1 MEIITKKKTLSY
13 VYNICRRLNFSS
25 IKFGN
30 IGTIITVK
38 EGVYMKTTGVVRRV
52 DDLGR
57 IVIPK
62 DIRKALRIRDG
73 ESLEFF
79 VDKETISLKKF
90 STSGDLNEASQSLL
104 DTICTTINKN
114 IFVTDRDKVV
124 AGSGKLKKEFYGFNI
139 SVKLED
145 YLSHTESLIKG
156 STLIEELVD
165 TNNKGTEYNYIIS
178 PILLEGETVGFVMMI
193 VENTIS
199 FDLEDE
205 HLVQIIAS
213 FLSKYLED

>member
-1 MEIITKKKTLSY
+1 
-13 VYNICRRLNFSS
+13 
-25 IKFGN
+25 
-30 IGTIITVK
+30 
-38 EGVYMKTTGVVRRV
+38 MKTTGVVRRV